1 MPTYCHE
8 MVHSGAETLNDQ
20 LAGTAV
26 ATAGRNG
33 HVRASYVSSDGTSTA
48 TLKGRSSGK
57 EIIPAGSHAQQMTLA
72 DEGQGMANQFIY
84 EGFVDPN
91 EELDLQV
98 VAATAST
105 SQICV
110 RTDKP

>member
-1 MPTYCHE
+1 MPTYVHE

-33 HVRASYVSSDGTSTA
+33 HVRAAYFGSDGTSTA
-48 TLKGRSSGK
+48 TLKGRFSGK
-57 EIIPAGSHAQQMTLA
+57 EIIPSGSHACQMTLA
-72 DEGQGMANQFIY
+72 DMGQGVANQFIY
-84 EGFVDPN
+84 EGFVNPG

-105 SQICV
+105 SAVAV
-110 RTDKP
+110 RTDQP